1 MTADLTAEPEMI
13 KTEKKMVQLSDDIQ
27 VETIEPEPEQAYM
40 DEHKMDQ
47 LLQMLQ
53 STDPSDDQ
61 PDLPELLHLEA
72 VCHQM
77 GPLID
82 EKLEDIDREHSELDV
97 K

>member
-1 MTADLTAEPEMI
+1 FI
-13 KTEKKMVQLSDDIQ
+13 
-27 VETIEPEPEQAYM
+27 
-40 DEHKMDQ
+40 DEDKMDQ

-72 VCHQM
+72 MCHQM

-82 EKLEDIDREHSELDV
+82 EKLEDIDRKHSELSELNV
-97 K
+97 KVMEALSLYTKLMNE